1 MSAPILPIFSSFF
14 AFWGTFLFA
23 QLKKKRFWKLM
34 LDQNDYFVV
43 YLHRCA
49 PGVNRWAK
57 EQILLY
63 HSKGGG
69 VVVGKGWKTKG
80 WGNVS
85 LLQFSEWII
94 FTLERSWLNFIF
106 IPVQNLENR
115 TLHSKVIR
123 KNDLQK
129 LAENLPNTP
138 FEADN
143 YNKGILNNIQL
154 NMRICSMDHQ
164 HDQNHFINQ
173 QFMTAIG
180 KLLKNSNTL
189 VRIMFKIGRKVR

>member
-1 MSAPILPIFSSFF
+1 M
-14 AFWGTFLFA
+14 
-23 QLKKKRFWKLM
+23 
-34 LDQNDYFVV
+34 
-43 YLHRCA
+43 
-49 PGVNRWAK
+49 
-57 EQILLY
+57 
-63 HSKGGG
+63 
-69 VVVGKGWKTKG
+69 VVGKGWNTKG

-138 FEADN
+138 FAWFEADN
-143 YNKGILNNIQL
+143 YNKGILSIKHENLFHGPSTWSKPFYQSTIYDCNRKIVEKLEYFSSHHVQNWQKSTL
-154 NMRICSMDHQ
+154 NCIFWSRNRWTSLT
-164 HDQNHFINQ
+164 NHAN
-173 QFMTAIG
+173 
-180 KLLKNSNTL
+180 
-189 VRIMFKIGRKVR
+189 